1 MIYSIDRLISTGNLK
16 HETST
21 TTVDYAMAW
30 IRYYIEKFNQEAIF
44 VDLLTDDGATIGIY
58 HLENRGDH
66 WTWRHFSRHHGDNG
80 LIRDIVLER
89 ALSTI
94 ARKWE

>member
-21 TTVDYAMAW
+21 TTVEYAMAW
-30 IRYYIEKFNQEAIF
+30 IRYYIEEFEQAAIF
-44 VDLLTDDGATIGIY
+44 VDLLNDDGTGAGIY
-58 HLENRGDH
+58 HLENRGSH
-66 WTWRHFSRHHGDNG
+66 WTWRHFSQHHGDNG

-94 ARKWE
+94 ARKKE